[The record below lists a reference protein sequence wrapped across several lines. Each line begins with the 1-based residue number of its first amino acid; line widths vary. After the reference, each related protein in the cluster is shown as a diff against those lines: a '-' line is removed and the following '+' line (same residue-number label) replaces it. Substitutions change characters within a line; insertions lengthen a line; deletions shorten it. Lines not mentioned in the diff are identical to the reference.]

1 MSSQQEQPLVTPSR
15 VACGARCSSKK
26 KSLELVAELLESG
39 IEHGD
44 DTNDDEMEVIDALA
58 ARERL
63 GCTGMGHGI
72 AIPHG
77 RVDFVDEPVGAIAI
91 LDEPVNFDA
100 PDGQPVDII
109 YGLLMPEEQ
118 IEEHLEVL
126 ADLARF
132 FHSEDNRQAL
142 RSATDASAVLRILDT
157 GPDGGDS
164 ASA

>member
-1 MSSQQEQPLVTPSR
+1 MSSQQEQSLVTPSR
-15 VACGARCSSKK
+15 VACGATCSSKK
-26 KSLELVAELLESG
+26 KSLELVAELLETAVQQD
-39 IEHGD
+39 EE
-44 DTNDDEMEVIDALA
+44 NDDEMEVIDALA

-126 ADLARF
+126 ANLARF

-142 RSATDASAVLRILDT
+142 RDATDATDVLRILSAEAET
-157 GPDGGDS
+157 GDS
-164 ASA
+164 TPR

>member
-1 MSSQQEQPLVTPSR
+1 MSTQQEHPLVTPAR
-15 VACGARCSSKK
+15 VACGASCSSKK
-26 KSLELVAELLESG
+26 KSLELVAGLLDTA
-39 IEHGD
+39 ITHD
-44 DTNDDEMEVIDALA
+44 DDDGEGEMEVIDALA

-91 LDEPVNFDA
+91 LDQPVNFDA

-126 ADLARF
+126 AGLARF
-132 FHSEDNRQAL
+132 FHNEDNRAAL
-142 RSATDASAVLRILDT
+142 RSATDAAQVLRILNVD
-157 GPDGGDS
+157 DGQD
-164 ASA
+164 ADA